1 MKGYHSVN
9 ASSFDGIPRLALPCP
24 WLMINTRSP
33 VCYVNV
39 GKTESL
45 LANSEQYQDNQNNPN
60 NIWNSVNS
68 IGYRLRPCITCIY
81 FPKIKEI
88 QPCESINWTK
98 VPSRN
103 FHLDEKAPNRF

>member
-24 WLMINTRSP
+24 WLMINTRVL

-45 LANSEQYQDNQNNPN
+45 LANSEHYRDNQNIACN
-60 NIWNSVNS
+60 NIRNSVNS
-68 IGYRLRPCITCIY
+68 IGNRFRPCITSIY

-88 QPCESINWTK
+88 QSCETIRWT
-98 VPSRN
+98 
-103 FHLDEKAPNRF
+103 